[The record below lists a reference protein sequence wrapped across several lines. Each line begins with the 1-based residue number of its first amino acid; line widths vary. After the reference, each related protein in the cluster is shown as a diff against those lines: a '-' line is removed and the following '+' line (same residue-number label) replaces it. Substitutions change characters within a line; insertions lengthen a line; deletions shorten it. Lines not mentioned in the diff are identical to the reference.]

1 MIKGTRALNPKQTQK
16 KFAEIK
22 NNDTEHANSIGKRGI
37 FMARKKSIETINKE
51 LDRLENREKSL
62 QTDIDSV
69 KSEKEKLLGERNE
82 ILEMERRE
90 TVDKIAEIVYEYFGE
105 NISPDKFKETV
116 EYIFA
121 IDEIKEFIKSTDEKI
136 KPVSSENN
144 SAEIIEK
151 EAC

>member
-1 MIKGTRALNPKQTQK
+1 
-16 KFAEIK
+16 
-22 NNDTEHANSIGKRGI
+22 
-37 FMARKKSIETINKE
+37 MARKRSIETINKE

-69 KSEKEKLLGERNE
+69 KSEKEKLLDERNE

-90 TVDKIAEIVYEYFGE
+90 TVDKIAEFVYEYFGE
-105 NISPDKFKETV
+105 NVSPDKFKETV
-116 EYIFA
+116 EYIFTV
-121 IDEIKEFIKSTDEKI
+121 DEVKNFIKSKKENI

-144 SAEIIEK
+144 SAEAIEK

>member
-1 MIKGTRALNPKQTQK
+1 
-16 KFAEIK
+16 
-22 NNDTEHANSIGKRGI
+22 
-37 FMARKKSIETINKE
+37 MARKRSIETINKE

-69 KSEKEKLLGERNE
+69 KSEKEKLLDERNI
-82 ILEMERRE
+82 ILEKERRE
-90 TVDKIAEIVYEYFGE
+90 TVDKIADIVYEYFGE
-105 NISPDKFKETV
+105 SITPDKFKETV

-121 IDEIKEFIKSTDEKI
+121 IDEVKEFIKSTDKKF
-136 KPVSSENN
+136 KPVSAENN